1 MLSILRPIHMVLIA
15 LLVVLQAQL
24 WFGRGSLPDVMRL
37 QQQLKEQKQNNQA
50 AQLANERLGAELHDL
65 KDGLEMVEERARAE
79 IGMVKPNEIFVQIAP
94 YNIIPCT
101 CATDSCRP
109 RLTVSIYES
118 RHTRRTRYGKN

>member
-1 MLSILRPIHMVLIA
+1 MFTILRPIHMVLIA

-37 QQQLKEQKQNNQA
+37 RQQLKEQKQHNQA

-79 IGMVKPNEIFVQIAP
+79 IGMVKPNEIFVQIA
-94 YNIIPCT
+94 
-101 CATDSCRP
+101 R
-109 RLTVSIYES
+109 
-118 RHTRRTRYGKN
+118 